1 MHCVGDQQRPDSAVQ
16 SITSPIMSTQESDS
30 NTGTTATEP
39 SKEVTTDVSHPDG
52 KSPDTSVKSLVSV
65 VNNTSALGSSAK
77 DSSGEDTTGHPSSV
91 PDVVNESEGK
101 SSEDAEPELKESTES
116 TESAASSSGDTNT
129 PTDPCGKTQAGGKSV
144 SADSMG
150 SEDTGGLD
158 FLGSSLLPS
167 DMALDHLLKDMT
179 GNGSGGEASAMSPLD
194 ISEVI
199 SSFGELPDES
209 SATVTD
215 DAVTTTVQGA
225 ACDSDTETRSSSQG
239 STVGDDNNLA
249 TRRQSPR
256 RGPSATKLTPVSSL
270 AETSSPNTSGTFK
283 LEPVARFRGL
293 KFPHPPPPHLHSPH
307 ILLLRRNGCQFIYP
321 QPRAE
326 FYKRSLCYS
335 GGVLWNSL
343 PLEVRQ
349 STFMYVKEAQ
359 V

>member
-1 MHCVGDQQRPDSAVQ
+1 MHCVGDQQKPDSAVQ

-39 SKEVTTDVSHPDG
+39 SKEVATDVPHQDG
-52 KSPDTSVKSLVSV
+52 ESPNTSVKSLVSV

-77 DSSGEDTTGHPSSV
+77 DFSGEDTTGDPSSV
-91 PDVVNESEGK
+91 PDEVNQSQGK
-101 SSEDAEPELKESTES
+101 SSEDAEPELKESTER
-116 TESAASSSGDTNT
+116 TESAALSSGDTNT
-129 PTDPCGKTQAGGKSV
+129 PTDPCAKTQASGTTV
-144 SADSMG
+144 SADSMD
-150 SEDTGGLD
+150 SEETGGLD

-167 DMALDHLLKDMT
+167 DMTLDHLLKDMT

-209 SATVTD
+209 SATITD

-239 STVGDDNNLA
+239 STVGDDNNLS

-270 AETSSPNTSGTFK
+270 AETSSPNTSGMFK
-283 LEPVARFRGL
+283 LEPVGSEDLNNYSHPSPPNSPLREWMSVCL
-293 KFPHPPPPHLHSPH
+293 STTPH
-307 ILLLRRNGCQFIYP
+307 
-321 QPRAE
+321 
-326 FYKRSLCYS
+326 
-335 GGVLWNSL
+335 
-343 PLEVRQ
+343 
-349 STFMYVKEAQ
+349 
-359 V
+359 

>member
-1 MHCVGDQQRPDSAVQ
+1 MQ

-30 NTGTTATEP
+30 NTGTTAIEP
-39 SKEVTTDVSHPDG
+39 SKEVTTGVPHPDG
-52 KSPDTSVKSLVSV
+52 GSPDTSVKSLVSVVNNTSALGSSAKDSSGEDTTGHPSSVGGSPDTSVKSLVSV

-91 PDVVNESEGK
+91 PDEVNQSQGK
-101 SSEDAEPELKESTES
+101 SSEDAEPELKESTER
-116 TESAASSSGDTNT
+116 TESAALSSGDTNT
-129 PTDPCGKTQAGGKSV
+129 PTDPCGKTQASGTTV
-144 SADSMG
+144 SADSMD
-150 SEDTGGLD
+150 SEKTGGLD
-158 FLGSSLLPS
+158 FLRSSLLPS
-167 DMALDHLLKDMT
+167 DMTLDHLLKDMT

-215 DAVTTTVQGA
+215 DTVTTTVQGA

-283 LEPVARFRGL
+283 LEPVGL
-293 KFPHPPPPHLHSPH
+293 EDLNSHPSTPTPH
-307 ILLLRRNGCQFIYP
+307 
-321 QPRAE
+321 
-326 FYKRSLCYS
+326 
-335 GGVLWNSL
+335 
-343 PLEVRQ
+343 
-349 STFMYVKEAQ
+349 
-359 V
+359 